1 MRSRTD
7 DQLLDPELL
16 HRVNGGGL
24 LSLRG
29 ETSIAVVSISR
40 FTANYHFHS

>member
-1 MRSRTD
+1 MGEQGQRRTD

-24 LSLRG
+24 LSL
-29 ETSIAVVSISR
+29 
-40 FTANYHFHS
+40 